1 MANGRLLDTN
11 IIIDY
16 LKNKLATPAWFSNP
30 FSMYVSQITIGE
42 LLFGVEM
49 STKKQENKNAYMT
62 FCHKIQIMPVD
73 FEVACEY
80 AKVKAALRKQG
91 TPIPEN
97 DMWLA
102 ATALAFDL
110 IMVTGDKHFS
120 SIPNLQVEQ
129 M

>member
-16 LKNKLATPAWFSNP
+16 LKNKLETPAWFANP
-30 FSMYVSQITIGE
+30 FSMYVSQIT
-42 LLFGVEM
+42 
-49 STKKQENKNAYMT
+49 T
-62 FCHKIQIMPVD
+62 
-73 FEVACEY
+73 
-80 AKVKAALRKQG
+80 VKAVLRKQG